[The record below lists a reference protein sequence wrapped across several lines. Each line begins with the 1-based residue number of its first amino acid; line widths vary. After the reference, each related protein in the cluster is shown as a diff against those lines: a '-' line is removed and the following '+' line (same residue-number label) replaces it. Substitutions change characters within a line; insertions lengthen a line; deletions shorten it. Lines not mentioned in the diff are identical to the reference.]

1 MPEFKVK
8 FIYEHGTADDH
19 RLDLYD
25 GAKSLE
31 GIARAIT
38 ITTNALLNGEIR
50 TRADAAHG
58 AEFYVHA
65 PRSGS
70 FIYEAAIYVGGAITT
85 GIFYD
90 FLKYA
95 FNEAIGRLDDAPIRP
110 SLQKRI
116 EPTMGELP
124 AVLESALLDVHRPLM
139 QSPDM
144 RLKVSRPRGEVLVTF
159 DRETGLN
166 LRPHNETLAEPV
178 LGNVTR
184 YNTLSGW
191 GKLYDRSEERVISF
205 NLSPELSAHERSLIT
220 WSLHE
225 SNLQREHYLY
235 FKVVALRTASQNR
248 TKRYFISQV
257 SRAPIV
263 DA

>member
-8 FIYEHGTADDH
+8 FVYEHGTADDN

-38 ITTNALLNGEIR
+38 ITTNALVNGEIR
-50 TRADAAHG
+50 TRADAAEG
-58 AEFYVHA
+58 AEFYIQA

-70 FIYEAAIYVGGAITT
+70 FIYEATIYVGGAITS

-95 FNEAIGRLDDAPIRP
+95 FNEAIGRLDDTPIRP
-110 SLQKRI
+110 SLQDRI

-139 QSPDM
+139 QSPEM
-144 RLKVSRPRGEVLVTF
+144 RLSVTRPRGEVLATF
-159 DRETGLN
+159 DRETGLS

-184 YNTLSGW
+184 YNTLSRW
-191 GKLYDRSEERVISF
+191 GKLYDRSEGRVISF
-205 NLSPELSAHERSLIT
+205 HLSEDLTAHERSLIT

-225 SNLQREHYLY
+225 SNLRREHYLY
-235 FKVVALRTASQNR
+235 FKVVALKTASQNR
-248 TKRYFISQV
+248 TKRYFITRVSQT
-257 SRAPIV
+257 PIA

>member
-1 MPEFKVK
+1 MPQLRVK
-8 FIYEHGTADDH
+8 FVYERGSASDN

-31 GIARAIT
+31 GIARTLT
-38 ITTNALLNGEIR
+38 ITTHALLNGEVR
-50 TRADAAHG
+50 TRADSAHG
-58 AEFYVHA
+58 AELYIQA

-70 FIYEAAIYVGGAITT
+70 FIYEATIFIGGAITS

-90 FLKYA
+90 FLKYTL
-95 FNEAIGRLDDAPIRP
+95 NEAIGRIEDGPIRP
-110 SLQKRI
+110 ALQDRI
-116 EPTMGELP
+116 EPTIGELP

-139 QSPDM
+139 QSPEM
-144 RLKVSRPRGEVLVTF
+144 RLSVTRPRGEVLAVF

-166 LRPHNETLAEPV
+166 LLPHNETLSDPI

-184 YNTLSGW
+184 YNTLSRW
-191 GKLYDRSEERVISF
+191 GKLYDKAEGRVISF
-205 NLSPELSAHERSLIT
+205 HLSEDLTVQERSLIT

-225 SNLQREHYLY
+225 SNLRQDHWLY
-235 FKVVALRTASQNR
+235 FKVVALKTASQNR
-248 TKRYFISQV
+248 TKRYFITRVSQT
-257 SRAPIV
+257 PLP

>member
-1 MPEFKVK
+1 MPELRIK
-8 FIYEHGTADDH
+8 FVYERGTADGH

-31 GIARAIT
+31 GIARTLT
-38 ITTNALLNGEIR
+38 ITTHALLNGEIR

-58 AEFYVHA
+58 AELYIHA

-70 FIYEAAIYVGGAITT
+70 FIYEASIFIGGAVSS

-90 FLKYA
+90 FLKYTLK
-95 FNEAIGRLDDAPIRP
+95 EAIGRLDDEPIRP
-110 SLQKRI
+110 SLQDRI

-124 AVLESALLDVHRPLM
+124 AVLENALLDVHRPLM
-139 QSPDM
+139 QEPEM
-144 RLKVSRPRGEVLVTF
+144 ILKVTRPRGEVLAVF
-159 DRETGLN
+159 DRETGLS
-166 LRPHNETLAEPV
+166 LLPRSETLDEPV

-184 YNTLSGW
+184 YNTLSRW
-191 GKLYDRSEERVISF
+191 GKLYDRSEGRVISF
-205 NLSPELSAHERSLIT
+205 HLSEDLTARERALIT

-225 SNLQREHYLY
+225 SNLRREHYLY
-235 FKVVALRTASQNR
+235 FSVIALRSASQNR
-248 TKRYFISQV
+248 TKRYTITRV
-257 SRAPIV
+257 SRTPIA